1 MPHLLKAMPVLVPR
15 HIHIRR
21 LYLPTL
27 IYPPLVFAGL
37 VITLWAYK
45 CLMMIVFQ
53 NQIIYMPSIPPFSR
67 SEKIADYEALC
78 KPVRWRE
85 ERIKGADGMEVALA
99 VGSMPLEADVT
110 GKGKGRKNVVVLYF
124 QGYGTTLPDE
134 LYLQHC
140 SRIISNGSSL
150 PPRLPGLSQVLKS
163 LHTNS
168 LVGNTPKYTI
178 AALSYRGFWTSHG
191 RPSERGINLDAA
203 AALAWASEEFPP
215 DSILVVWGQSLGAGV
230 AVCALAA
237 NLEQE
242 STKNKA
248 KTLEIKG
255 LLLETP
261 FTSVRAMLVALYPQ
275 KWLPYRY
282 LSPFLWNHWD
292 SIQTLSRISVSHAEP
307 KVLVLPAGDDEL
319 VPQAHAMELEVVCK
333 AGQMDVKRTVVKG
346 ALHHEVV
353 AKTQGRAAV
362 VEFLKQIGEQA

>member
-1 MPHLLKAMPVLVPR
+1 MVQFFRTSCTYSTAHA
-15 HIHIRR
+15 
-21 LYLPTL
+21 LY
-27 IYPPLVFAGL
+27 
-37 VITLWAYK
+37 
-45 CLMMIVFQ
+45 
-53 NQIIYMPSIPPFSR
+53 
-67 SEKIADYEALC
+67 
-78 KPVRWRE
+78 
-85 ERIKGADGMEVALA
+85 
-99 VGSMPLEADVT
+99 
-110 GKGKGRKNVVVLYF
+110 
-124 QGYGTTLPDE
+124 
-134 LYLQHC
+134 
-140 SRIISNGSSL
+140 SNGSSL

-163 LHTNS
+163 LHANS
-168 LVGNTPKYTI
+168 LVENTPKYTI

-203 AALAWASEEFPP
+203 AALAWASKEFPP

-248 KTLEIKG
+248 KTLEIKA

-292 SIQTLSRISVSHAEP
+292 SIQTLSRISASHAEP

-319 VPQAHAMELEVVCK
+319 VPQAHAMELEAVCK
-333 AGQMDVKRTVVKG
+333 DGQMDVKRTVVKG

-353 AKTQGRAAV
+353 AKPQGRAAV